1 MTEPSKI
8 RNVALVGHRGTGKTS
23 LLEALLFRA
32 GVVTRLGT
40 IEDGTTVGDW
50 DDDEKRRQ
58 LSLASS
64 LAHIESGALTY
75 NLIDTPGDPSF
86 QADTIGALRVVETAL
101 VVVNTVMGVEVQ
113 TERLWNR
120 AAEAGLARIVFCNM
134 LDRERAHFD
143 TCLKALREAFGHEVA
158 AVQLPIGSEH
168 DFGGVVDILRMK
180 ACTVEDGK
188 PVEAEIPADL
198 ADKAAELRE
207 SLVEVVAE
215 TSDELTEKFLM
226 EEEITE
232 AELQA
237 GFVQAVREA
246 KIFPVAAGSA
256 TRLLGVDLLL
266 DLLSLAPAPDAAP
279 AARLVGADGAETEV
293 ACDESRPAAAFVFK
307 TVADPFSGHINVF
320 RVFQGTVAA
329 DSGLAVARN
338 GHKERFGQIL
348 KQQGK
353 ETRQIGKVVAGD
365 IGAVAKLKDVVTGD
379 TLAADGVKGAFPSI
393 TYPAPLMS
401 FAVKAKAKGDEDK
414 VMVALKRLSEEDPM
428 MHVERHAETGEMVVE
443 GMSQVHVEV
452 TVERLKRRFNVEVE
466 LKPPR
471 VPYRE
476 TIKGSAKAQGKHKK
490 QTGGRGQFADTWME
504 VSPKPHTTDD
514 EPLEFV
520 VKIVGGA
527 IPRNFIPA
535 VEKGVRGAMRQG
547 SLAGYP
553 VVDVQVRLYDGK
565 HHPVDSSDMAFQIA
579 GSIGFKAAVEK
590 AQPVLLEPI
599 MNVEVTVPEENV
611 GDIIGDMNSRRGRV
625 LGTNPRG
632 HYGVVSVEAPLA
644 EMLSY
649 APDLTSMTG
658 GRGDYTMEFLR
669 YEEVPVHMAQ
679 KVIDRARKEREEA
692 QKG

>member
-1 MTEPSKI
+1 MSDSSKI
-8 RNVALVGHRGTGKTS
+8 RNVAFVGHRGTGKTS
-23 LLEALLFRA
+23 LLEACLFRS
-32 GVVTRLGT
+32 GVVTRLGKV
-40 IEDGTTVGDW
+40 EDGTTVGDW

-64 LAHIESGALTY
+64 LAHIERDGVTC
-75 NLIDTPGDPSF
+75 NFIDTPGDSSF
-86 QADTIGALRVVETAL
+86 QSDTIGALRVVETAV

-120 AAEAGLARIVFCNM
+120 AAEAGLARIIFCNM
-134 LDRERAHFD
+134 LDRERADFD
-143 TCLKALREAFGHEVA
+143 RCLAALREAFGLKVA

-168 DFGGVVDILRMK
+168 EFKGVVDVLRMK
-180 ACTVEDGK
+180 SYTLQGQEMVEGDVPG
-188 PVEAEIPADL
+188 DL
-198 ADKAAELRE
+198 ADKAAALRDA
-207 SLVEVVAE
+207 LTEVVAE
-215 TSDELTEKFLM
+215 TSDELLEKYLD
-226 EEEITE
+226 EGELSAAEIESGFAKAVSE
-232 AELQA
+232 AS
-237 GFVQAVREA
+237 
-246 KIFPVAAGSA
+246 IFPVAVGSA
-256 TRLLGVDLLL
+256 TGLVGIDLLL
-266 DLLSLAPAPDAAP
+266 GLIKLAPSPTVAALP
-279 AARLVGADGAETEV
+279 SLDGAGGAIELS
-293 ACDESRPAAAFVFK
+293 CDAGKPAAAFVFK

-320 RVFQGTVAA
+320 RVFQGTVNS
-329 DSGLAVARN
+329 DSSLTIARD
-338 GHKERFGQIL
+338 GHKERLGQIL

-353 ETRQIGKVVAGD
+353 DTKQIDRLIAGD
-365 IGAVAKLKDVVTGD
+365 IGAIAKLKDAVTGD
-379 TLAADGVKGAFPSI
+379 TLVADGVKGAFPGI

-414 VMVALKRLSEEDPM
+414 VITALKRLSEEDPM
-428 MHVERHAETGEMVVE
+428 MHVHRDPQTGEMIVS

-452 TVERLKRRFNVEVE
+452 TVERMKRRFNAEVE

-476 TIKGSAKAQGKHKK
+476 TITGSAKAQGKHKK
-490 QTGGRGQFADTWME
+490 QTGGRGQFADTWLE
-504 VSPKPHTTDD
+504 VTARQRG
-514 EPLEFV
+514 EGFEFV
-520 VKIVGGA
+520 DKIVGGV

-535 VEKGVRGAMRQG
+535 VEKGIVEAMAEG
-547 SLAGYP
+547 FLAGYP
-553 VVDVQVRLYDGK
+553 MVDVQAKLYDGK
-565 HHPVDSSDMAFQIA
+565 YHPVDSSDMAFKIA

-632 HYGVVSVEAPLA
+632 HYSVVSAEVPLA

-669 YEEVPVHMAQ
+669 YEQVPSHLTQ
-679 KVIDRARKEREEA
+679 KVIDQAAKEREEA
-692 QKG
+692 GKS

>member
-1 MTEPSKI
+1 MNEPGKI

-32 GVVTRLGT
+32 GVVNRLGK
-40 IEDGTTVGDW
+40 IDDGGTVGDW

-64 LAHIESGALTY
+64 LAHIERGGLTY

-101 VVVNTVMGVEVQ
+101 VVVNGVMGVEVQ
-113 TERLWNR
+113 TERLWAR
-120 AAEAGLARIVFCNM
+120 AAQAGLARLLFCNM
-134 LDRERAHFD
+134 LDRERADFD
-143 TCLKALREAFGHEVA
+143 RCLASLRDAFGHEVA

-168 DFGGVVDILRMK
+168 EFKGVVDVLKMK
-180 ACTVEDGK
+180 AYTLDGQKVVEGE
-188 PVEAEIPADL
+188 VPADL
-198 ADKAAELRE
+198 ADRAAELRDA
-207 SLVEVVAE
+207 LTEVVAE
-215 TSDELTEKFLM
+215 SSDELTEKFLM

-232 AELQA
+232 AELQE
-237 GFVQAVREA
+237 GFAAAVREA

-256 TRLLGVDLLL
+256 THLLGVDLLL
-266 DLLSLAPAPDAAP
+266 DLLALAPSP
-279 AARLVGADGAETEV
+279 AAAGLVVGIGADETEV
-293 ACDESRPAAAFVFK
+293 EFVADPAKPAAAFVFK
-307 TVADPFSGHINVF
+307 TVADPFSGRINIF
-320 RVFQGTVAA
+320 RVFQGTVTS
-329 DSGLAVARN
+329 DSNLVVARD
-338 GHKERFGQIL
+338 GHKERLGALL

-353 ETRQIGKVVAGD
+353 DTKPVDGLAAGD
-365 IGAVAKLKDVVTGD
+365 IGAVAKLKDVITGD
-379 TLAADGVKGAFPSI
+379 TLSADGAAAFPAI
-393 TYPAPLMS
+393 DYPAPLMS

-414 VMVALKRLSEEDPM
+414 VISALRRLAEEDLM
-428 MHVERHAETGEMVVE
+428 MHVQRDEQTGEMIVS

-452 TVERLKRRFNVEVE
+452 TVERMKRRFNVEVE

-476 TIKGSAKAQGKHKK
+476 TIRGSAKAQGKHKK

-504 VSPKPHTTDD
+504 VT
-514 EPLEFV
+514 PLQSGDGFEFV
-520 VKIVGGA
+520 DKIVGGA

-535 VEKGVRGAMRQG
+535 VEKGVRAAMADG
-547 SLAGYP
+547 FLAGYP
-553 VVDVQVRLYDGK
+553 MVDVQVTLYDGK
-565 HHPVDSSDMAFQIA
+565 YHPVDSSDMAFQIA

-625 LGTNPRG
+625 LGTEPRANS
-632 HYGVVSVEAPLA
+632 SVIQAEVPLA
-644 EMLSY
+644 EMVSY

-658 GRGDYTMEFLR
+658 GRGDYHMEFLR
-669 YEEVPVHMAQ
+669 YEEVPAHMSQ
-679 KVIDRARKEREEA
+679 KVIDDARKAREEA
-692 QKG
+692 AKS